1 MKHKW
6 TKISDAINLA
16 IDELLINGTESHA
29 CAVAEDRLTEALF
42 WVTYAE
48 REDLDNEPR

>member
-1 MKHKW
+1 MAGKW

-29 CAVAEDRLTEALF
+29 CAVCEDRLTEALF
-42 WVTYAE
+42 WATVAE
-48 REDLDNEPR
+48 REDADNEQR

>member
-6 TKISDAINLA
+6 TEICDAINIA
-16 IDELLINGTESHA
+16 INELLVEGTESHA
-29 CAVAEDRLTEALF
+29 CAVCEDKLTEALF

-48 REDLDNEPR
+48 REDADNEQR